1 MSPYDAVF
9 MALLASRCLNRPQY
23 WWLVVLAPLVAW
35 LIGSYEPLG
44 RLADPLT
51 ALLAVALAPRWAPVG
66 LLLVIPEYH
75 SLSQGIVTALAWL
88 VLDTLFSSL
97 LVRLREES
105 LTPRLRGWPIQ
116 LLIIGILYYTFL
128 PLVWL

>member
-9 MALLASRCLNRPQY
+9 MALLASRCINRPQY

-66 LLLVIPEYH
+66 LLLVIPEYS
-75 SLSQGIVTALAWL
+75 SLSQGIAAALAWL
-88 VLDTLFSSL
+88 VLDTLLGSL
-97 LVRLREES
+97 LVRLQEKS
-105 LTPRLRGWPIQ
+105 VTPRLRGWPIQ

>member
-1 MSPYDAVF
+1 MNPYDAVF
-9 MALLASRCLNRPQY
+9 IALLASRCLNRPQH
-23 WWLVVLAPLVAW
+23 WWLVVLAPLLACV
-35 LIGSYEPLG
+35 IGSYEPLG

-66 LLLVIPEYH
+66 LLLVLPEYS
-75 SLSQGIVTALAWL
+75 SLSQAIAAALAWL
-88 VLDTLFSSL
+88 VLDTLFGSL

-105 LTPRLRGWPIQ
+105 VMPRLRGWPIQ

>member
-9 MALLASRCLNRPQY
+9 IALLASRCLNRPQR
-23 WWLVVLAPLVAW
+23 WWLVVLAPLLAYV
-35 LIGSYEPLG
+35 IGSYEPLG

-66 LLLVIPEYH
+66 LLLVVPEYS
-75 SLSQGIVTALAWL
+75 SLTESIVVALAWL
-88 VLDTLFSSL
+88 LLDRLFDTL
-97 LVRLREES
+97 LVRLREDAV
-105 LTPRLRGWPIQ
+105 TPRLRGWPIQ
-116 LLIIGILYYTFL
+116 LLVIGVLYYTLL